1 MNKKSLF
8 LVLSL
13 LGIAILFISAG
24 IYAGT
29 TAPDV
34 IKMENKIYDKHT
46 KGIVEFSHKKHVV
59 DYKGTCGECHHDATG
74 KPLDLKEG
82 DAVQSCAEC
91 HSKAGLAPKGKDA
104 PKLTPKEKLSIMP
117 KQFIRIASIVI
128 RHRIRRPEPKMRRH
142 PVQSAIL
149 KRSNPSMES

>member
-46 KGIVEFSHKKHVV
+46 KGIVEFSHKKHTV

-104 PKLTPKEKLSIMP
+104 PKLTPKEKMEYHAEAIH
-117 KQFIRIASIVI
+117 KNCIDCHKASNTKTGTKNA
-128 RHRIRRPEPKMRRH
+128 PTSCAKCH
-142 PVQSAIL
+142 PQ
-149 KRSNPSMES
+149 KK

>member
-1 MNKKSLF
+1 MNKKSLL

-46 KGIVEFSHKKHVV
+46 KGIVEFTHKKHVA
-59 DYKGTCGECHHDATG
+59 DYKGTCGECHHDANG

-82 DAVQSCAEC
+82 DPVQGCAEC
-91 HSKAGLAPKGKDA
+91 HKKPGLAPKGKDA
-104 PKLTPKEKLSIMP
+104 PKLTPKQKLEYHAEAIHENCIGCHKESNKKTGTKNAPTSCAKCHP
-117 KQFIRIASIVI
+117 K
-128 RHRIRRPEPKMRRH
+128 K
-142 PVQSAIL
+142 
-149 KRSNPSMES
+149 